1 MLCAPAFIRAGSAVQ
16 DVLRSDRCASS
27 MQSCAESLTGGR
39 IFNKTLATPHR
50 CAAAGANPNACGR
63 FLLGGEPAAGKAI
76 EKVTSC
82 TSTHPVRVRWC
93 GCCFGAFESGLP
105 RRAGAILGRVDHR
118 IRRLEH
124 WWAVRAQRVR
134 LCVSL
139 LAQVTSLFHWAKDN
153 MICTNL
159 WCVRIHNAN

>member
-1 MLCAPAFIRAGSAVQ
+1 MAHAHVAVDSQVLCAPAFIRAGSAVQ

-76 EKVTSC
+76 EKVTLC

-105 RRAGAILGRVDHR
+105 RRAGAY
-118 IRRLEH
+118 
-124 WWAVRAQRVR
+124 WAVLITEFAGWSIGGP
-134 LCVSL
+134 CVL
-139 LAQVTSLFHWAKDN
+139 NGFV
-153 MICTNL
+153 
-159 WCVRIHNAN
+159 CVFPCWRRSRRCFTGRRTT